1 MDDRPAP
8 MTAWR
13 LELGR
18 HDWAALRCGCG
29 GSGAHLP
36 GTFERLLSAR
46 SPQETVGHG
55 LAGHL
60 EEQSMLFEV
69 APHAVPVVLAALTCD
84 DLLPQVKGH
93 LLGMLEFLVAGESH
107 LSEIRAGRP
116 DLDEACLE
124 AVREGIWQLYAEAA
138 SGDTQAALDVLEIAD
153 PDESR
158 FAYYRAHLAGRVGKR
173 PPASG

>member
-1 MDDRPAP
+1 

-36 GTFERLLSAR
+36 GTFERLLTAGS
-46 SPQETVGHG
+46 QEETVGHG

-69 APHAVPVVLAALTCD
+69 APHAVPVVLAALAG
-84 DLLPQVKGH
+84 DLLPQVRGH

-107 LSEIRAGRP
+107 ISEVRAGRP

-124 AVREGIWQLYAEAA
+124 AVREGIWQLYAEAV
-138 SGDTQAALDVLEIAD
+138 SGDTEAALDVLEIAD
-153 PDESR
+153 PDEGR
-158 FAYYRAHLAGRVGKR
+158 FAYYRAQLAGRRRKR
-173 PPASG
+173 GAGRG